1 MGFQRFEPTVA
12 QLTGLPKSTCSQPF
26 ALFLGMRLFYNQNS
40 YESLQEFSDDEDTT
54 QTTLAP
60 LPDEPEPVEGDE
72 EEEDEE
78 GKEEKENSV
87 APRSSQMTPMP
98 AETSGLGV
106 PGLDTPRSATPET
119 PPRDLRTRTRPT
131 GPHPLASSFGPTDPM
146 EPDVVP
152 QPDFLNGMGID
163 MGPDDSYMA
172 DISMMDGGNLLNGG
186 GSLDTS
192 GL

>member
-1 MGFQRFEPTVA
+1 MDFQGFEPTVE
-12 QLTGLPKSTCSQPF
+12 QLGCQSQPAVILLLFTLVCASCCSQN
-26 ALFLGMRLFYNQNS
+26 LYV
-40 YESLQEFSDDEDTT
+40 SLQEFSDDEDMT

-72 EEEDEE
+72 EEEEEE

-119 PPRDLRTRTRPT
+119 PPRDLRTRSRPT
-131 GPHPLASSFGPTDPM
+131 GPHPLASSFGPADPM
-146 EPDVVP
+146 EADVVP

-163 MGPDDSYMA
+163 MGPDESYLA

>member
-1 MGFQRFEPTVA
+1 M
-12 QLTGLPKSTCSQPF
+12 
-26 ALFLGMRLFYNQNS
+26 
-40 YESLQEFSDDEDTT
+40 QEFSDDEDTT

-60 LPDEPEPVEGDE
+60 LPDEPEPVEGE
-72 EEEDEE
+72 EEEEEEE
-78 GKEEKENSV
+78 GKDEKENSL

-119 PPRDLRTRTRPT
+119 PPPRDLRTRSRPT

-146 EPDVVP
+146 EPDVVS
-152 QPDFLNGMGID
+152 QPDFMNGMGID
-163 MGPDDSYMA
+163 MGPDESYMA

>member
-1 MGFQRFEPTVA
+1 M
-12 QLTGLPKSTCSQPF
+12 
-26 ALFLGMRLFYNQNS
+26 
-40 YESLQEFSDDEDTT
+40 QEFSDDEDIA

-78 GKEEKENSV
+78 GKEEKEASV

-119 PPRDLRTRTRPT
+119 PPRDMRTRSRPS
-131 GPHPLASSFGPTDPM
+131 GPHPLASSFGPTDAM
-146 EPDVVP
+146 EPDVVVA
-152 QPDFLNGMGID
+152 QPDFMNGMGID
-163 MGPDDSYMA
+163 MGADESYMA
-172 DISMMDGGNLLNGG
+172 DISMMDGANLLNGS
-186 GSLDTS
+186 GSLDTT